1 MQDTPLRPLGDA
13 LVVVAL
19 VAVCVAQQPPASRFE
34 LSAYAAYDS
43 HEDVTL
49 AAKPYVL
56 AAELEAVFGKHN
68 LQGVG
73 VVPVEVLIIN
83 ERVESI
89 RVVWQRALL
98 LSAEDKFGLIEP
110 EAIAWRLY
118 PPPKLKLPRTWPERR
133 KKLPRDTKRTAREA
147 AEAALRSQYLQLSV
161 IPNGGRARGFLYFD
175 RGPESSEQP
184 LVLAAAHLYVP
195 EVVVLPDGQPL
206 FYFEVE
212 LSPYAKATSKSEKCE
227 P

>member
-43 HEDVTL
+43 HEGVTL

-56 AAELEAVFGKHN
+56 AAELETVFGKHN
-68 LQGVG
+68 LQDAG
-73 VVPVEVLIIN
+73 VVPVEILIIN
-83 ERVESI
+83 ERVEPI

-118 PPPKLKLPRTWPERR
+118 SPPKLKLPRTWPERR

-147 AEAALRSQYLQLSV
+147 AEAALRSQHLRPSV
-161 IPNGGRARGFLYFD
+161 IPNGRRARGFLYFD
-175 RGPESSEQP
+175 CGPKSSGQP
-184 LVLAAAHLYVP
+184 LVLATARLYLP
-195 EVVVLPDGQPL
+195 EVVVLPNAQPL
-206 FYFEVE
+206 FYFEVD
-212 LSPYAKATSKSEKCE
+212 LSPYAKATSESEQRE